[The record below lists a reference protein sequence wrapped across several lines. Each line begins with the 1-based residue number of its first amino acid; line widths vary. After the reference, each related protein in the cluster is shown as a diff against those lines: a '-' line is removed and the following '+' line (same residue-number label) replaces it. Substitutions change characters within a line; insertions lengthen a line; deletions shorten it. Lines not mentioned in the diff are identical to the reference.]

1 LGHVSVCIF
10 SYINEETTYVTPFA
24 QILANLYRVRS
35 QFIALTDPPIPA
47 DRRKSGLWDPPPT
60 CDGSFDDYKSLA
72 LSTLDE
78 LDWCLH
84 KLETINSGKTMGTM
98 AQDKFK
104 RLLSRE
110 LSHMSERSRSGD
122 MVAKWVN
129 TLAGVTQ
136 DQIEDIDKTLDNMS
150 VVESTL
156 DIDNVKS
163 RSTSISDS
171 SRDKFG
177 IVISESSDDALQK
190 FFEVN
195 IGKWEFNA
203 VQLNDLTVG
212 RPLVALAYNLF
223 SERNLFFELKLSKN
237 AFLKFMTTIESA
249 YWKKN
254 PYHNSIH
261 AADVLHCVN
270 YLLNASALENIFT
283 PLEEMSVMIAACVHD
298 VDHPG
303 RNNQFLV
310 NTMHDLAI
318 MYNDESV
325 LENHH
330 LAVTFKLLQDQ
341 SCNFLENM
349 DKSQTKVFRRI
360 VIDTVLATD
369 MSKHFKHLGELK
381 TMVETK
387 KVANDGILQV
397 DKYSERSEILQCL
410 LHCADL
416 NNPAKPFDIAEEWAM
431 RIVEENM
438 MQGDE
443 EKALQ
448 IEVSPLGDRN
458 NICVPKCQV
467 SFIDFIIYPLWET
480 WAELV
485 YPDAQIILDHLA
497 HTRDQWYQMG
507 LKVQS
512 PSPETPDNDD
522 SETSSVTTVAAV
534 GSPTSTSIAS
544 TTTGS
549 LDTVEILSPDGR
561 MKRGIF
567 KAKRDGAVE
576 SDK

>member
-1 LGHVSVCIF
+1 
-10 SYINEETTYVTPFA
+10 
-24 QILANLYRVRS
+24 VRS

-467 SFIDFIIYPLWET
+467 NQFTYYYNNIIMWKSFF
-480 WAELV
+480 
-485 YPDAQIILDHLA
+485 
-497 HTRDQWYQMG
+497 
-507 LKVQS
+507 
-512 PSPETPDNDD
+512 NN
-522 SETSSVTTVAAV
+522 
-534 GSPTSTSIAS
+534 
-544 TTTGS
+544 
-549 LDTVEILSPDGR
+549 
-561 MKRGIF
+561 
-567 KAKRDGAVE
+567 
-576 SDK
+576 